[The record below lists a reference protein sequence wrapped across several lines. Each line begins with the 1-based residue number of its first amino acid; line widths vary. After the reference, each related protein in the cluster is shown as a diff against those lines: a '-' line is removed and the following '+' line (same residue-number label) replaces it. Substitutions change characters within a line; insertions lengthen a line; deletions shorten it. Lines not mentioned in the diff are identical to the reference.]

1 MKNVSSKSYIL
12 LIKYYNIPYKPPF
25 FDRHLNDPIV
35 KENQSLFFGDFMIFG
50 QSREDRIY
58 EEIKDVEKLKSVL
71 MDYLDDFNSTTG
83 KEMNLILFQDA
94 IDHIIRLA
102 RLLRAERGNGFL
114 VGLSGMGKQS
124 LSQLGAHI
132 NGYKCAQIE
141 LCRGYDRG
149 NFHEDLRK
157 LYFDAGVLNQPT
169 VFLITDTQI
178 VREDFLEDINNVL
191 NSGEVPNLF
200 ESDEYEKVLNGTRSA
215 CIDAKMN
222 DCSRDG
228 IFDFFIR
235 RVRKNLHLILCM
247 SPIGDA
253 FRRRC
258 RMFPSL
264 VNCCTI
270 DWFVNWPPE
279 ALHSVAL
286 GALNDLSESLEQ
298 TENLANICV
307 MMHQM
312 VEDTSERFYIEMKRY
327 YYTTPSSYLELLK
340 LYKIMLKKREE
351 VIVAKR
357 TRIANGLNKLLES
370 NELVAVMG
378 EELSKFAPIIEEQSE
393 NMKELL
399 KKLDVDTQAANI
411 VRVTVSKDEAEAMV
425 NLN

>member
-1 MKNVSSKSYIL
+1 
-12 LIKYYNIPYKPPF
+12 
-25 FDRHLNDPIV
+25 
-35 KENQSLFFGDFMIFG
+35 MIFG

-58 EEIKDVEKLKSVL
+58 EEIKDIDKLKSIL

-83 KEMNLILFQDA
+83 KEMNLILFEDA
-94 IDHIIRLA
+94 IDHITRLA
-102 RLLRAERGNGFL
+102 RLLRAERGNGL
-114 VGLSGMGKQS
+114 LIGLSGMGKQS
-124 LSQLGAHI
+124 LSRIGAHI
-132 NGYKCAQIE
+132 NGYKCIQLE
-141 LCRGYDRG
+141 LCRGYDRS

-157 LYFDAGVLNQPT
+157 LYFNAGALNQPS

-178 VREDFLEDINNVL
+178 VKEDFLEDINNVL

-200 ESDEYEKVLNGTRSA
+200 EADEYEKVLIATRQA
-215 CIDAKMN
+215 CLDAKTR
-222 DCSRDG
+222 DCNRDG
-228 IFDFFIR
+228 IFDFFIS
-235 RVRKNLHLILCM
+235 RVRQNLHLVICM

-270 DWFVNWPPE
+270 DWFVKWPPE
-279 ALHSVAL
+279 ALYSVAL
-286 GALNDLSESLEQ
+286 GALRDLTESSEQCKSLA
-298 TENLANICV
+298 TICV

-312 VEDTSERFYIEMKRY
+312 VEDTSERFYNEMKRY

-340 LYKIMLKKREE
+340 LYRIMLKKREE

-378 EELSKFAPIIEEQSE
+378 EELSKFAPIIEKQSAS
-393 NMKELL
+393 MKELL
-399 KKLDVDTQAANI
+399 EKLDIDTQAANI
-411 VRVTVSKDEAEAMV
+411 VRVNVSKDEAEAMV
-425 NLN
+425 SIY